1 MSYLVTII
9 VPVLNEENYIEE
21 LLTSIERQSYPFSKF
36 EVFIIDGC
44 SSDNTIKKI
53 NAFIPKS
60 QLNISMFENPK
71 QSQASAM
78 NIGIR
83 HSSAKYIIRLDAHA
97 NYQSNYIEAAVE
109 LLEETG
115 ADNVG
120 FYIESSG
127 KNQFA
132 KRVARIQSS
141 KFGVGNSNF
150 RTENTSTV
158 EADTVPF
165 GAFKR
170 ETLIEI
176 DGFDERFLCNED
188 NDINNRILK
197 KGGKILLS
205 DRSGATYYARDN
217 LSSLVKMSLR
227 NGKWNI
233 ISLFYNSTAMRLR
246 HFVPLLF
253 TSSIIFCLILS
264 FFYILFKYLLIAE
277 ILLYTTCS
285 MYYSKSI
292 SKSISDFFYT
302 ISLFFIFHFTYG
314 LGSLIGIFNYINLLL
329 KEKNNIQRGL
339 NLNG

>member
-1 MSYLVTII
+1 MSYLVTVI

-21 LLTSIERQSYPFSKF
+21 LLTSIEQQSYPFSKF

-44 SSDNTIKKI
+44 STDNTIKKI
-53 NAFIPKS
+53 NAFIPQS
-60 QLNISMFENPK
+60 QLNISLFENLK

-83 HSSAKYIIRLDAHA
+83 HSNAKYIIRLDAHA
-97 NYQSNYIEAAVE
+97 NYQSNYIEAAVN

-115 ADNVG
+115 VDNVG

-170 ETLIEI
+170 ETLIELE
-176 DGFDERFLCNED
+176 GFDERFLCNED
-188 NDINNRILK
+188 NDINNRIIK

-233 ISLFYNSTAMRLR
+233 ISLYYNSTAMRLR

-253 TSSIIFCLILS
+253 TSSILFCLTLS
-264 FFYILFKYLLIAE
+264 FIHVLFRYMLLAE
-277 ILLYTTCS
+277 MLLYVTCAL
-285 MYYSKSI
+285 YYSKSI
-292 SKSISDFFYT
+292 AKSIPDFFQT
-302 ISLFFIFHFTYG
+302 VFLFFVFHFSYG
-314 LGSLIGIFNYINLLL
+314 LGSLIGISNYISLLL
-329 KEKNNIQRGL
+329 REKSTVRKD
-339 NLNG
+339 

>member
-21 LLTSIERQSYPFSKF
+21 LLTSIEQQSYPFSKF

>member
-21 LLTSIERQSYPFSKF
+21 LLTSIEQQSYPFSKF

-285 MYYSKSI
+285 LYYSKSI

>member
-1 MSYLVTII
+1 
-9 VPVLNEENYIEE
+9 
-21 LLTSIERQSYPFSKF
+21 
-36 EVFIIDGC
+36 
-44 SSDNTIKKI
+44 KI
-53 NAFIPKS
+53 NAFIPQS
-60 QLNISMFENPK
+60 QLNISLFENPK

-83 HSSAKYIIRLDAHA
+83 YSNAKYIIRLDAHA
-97 NYQSNYIEAAVE
+97 NYQSNYIEAAVN

-115 ADNVG
+115 VDNVG

-170 ETLIEI
+170 ETLIELE
-176 DGFDERFLCNED
+176 GFDERFLCNED
-188 NDINNRILK
+188 NDINNRIIK

-233 ISLFYNSTAMRLR
+233 ISLYYNSTAMRLR

-253 TSSIIFCLILS
+253 TSSILFCLTLS
-264 FFYILFKYLLIAE
+264 FIHVLFRYMLLAE
-277 ILLYTTCS
+277 MLLYITCAL
-285 MYYSKSI
+285 YYSKSI
-292 SKSISDFFYT
+292 AKSIPDFFQT
-302 ISLFFIFHFTYG
+302 VFLFFVFHFSYG
-314 LGSLIGIFNYINLLL
+314 LGSLIGISNYISLLL
-329 KEKNNIQRGL
+329 REKSKVRKE
-339 NLNG
+339 

>member
-1 MSYLVTII
+1 M
-9 VPVLNEENYIEE
+9 
-21 LLTSIERQSYPFSKF
+21 TSIEQQSYPFSKF

>member
-21 LLTSIERQSYPFSKF
+21 LLTSIEQQSYPFSKF

-44 SSDNTIKKI
+44 SSDSTIKKI

-97 NYQSNYIEAAVE
+97 NYQSNYIEAVVE

-115 ADNVG
+115 ADNIG

-292 SKSISDFFYT
+292 SKSIPDFFYT

-314 LGSLIGIFNYINLLL
+314 LGSLIGIFNYINLLF
-329 KEKNNIQRGL
+329 KEKITFKEV
-339 NLNG
+339 

>member
-1 MSYLVTII
+1 MNYLVTII

-21 LLTSIERQSYPFSKF
+21 LLTSIEQQSYPFSKF